1 VTKRLIP
8 ILLPFILLCLAG
20 CGQSQTATAPTPSA
34 PAKKTT
40 EVAPAPP
47 APTPGYTLTE
57 LQRAHL
63 HEGQLQFFLASKDL
77 QKALDQFDQ
86 TCAQVKAE
94 NKWSAGTRCN
104 IQDLSIVPPGVQ
116 PAAPV
121 MQPAQVIPA
130 APASEPK
137 K

>member
-1 VTKRLIP
+1 MTHRLIP
-8 ILLPFILLCLAG
+8 FPLLPFLLLGSA
-20 CGQSQTATAPTPSA
+20 CGQTQTAPTLSA

-40 EVAPAPP
+40 EAAPP

-63 HEGQLQFFLASKDL
+63 HEAQLVFFLASRDL

-86 TCAQVKAE
+86 TCAQVKNE

-104 IQDLSIVPPGVQ
+104 VQDLSIVPPVMH
-116 PAAPV
+116 PAE
-121 MQPAQVIPA
+121 VIPDGVIKGA
-130 APASEPK
+130 KAK